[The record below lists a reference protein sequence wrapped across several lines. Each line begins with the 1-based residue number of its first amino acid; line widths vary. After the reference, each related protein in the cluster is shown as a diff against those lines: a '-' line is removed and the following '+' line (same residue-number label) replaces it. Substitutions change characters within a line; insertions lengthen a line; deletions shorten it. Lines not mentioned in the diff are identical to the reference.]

1 MTGPLGGQA
10 AAGYAGRVLPRTDEG
25 CALAA
30 VATAMID
37 LSDGI
42 ATDAARLARASGTG
56 AIIELE
62 RLPRAPVATV
72 EQAATGGEDYELLAA
87 LPPDAEPPVPVTVV
101 GRLTDGGDVVLL
113 DAARVPQQ
121 SLQRLGSLRVIPVL
135 AGLTAAVMWGLSTVV
150 ASRSTKVLGS
160 QGALAWVMLIGGAL
174 TLALAPISGVPHGI
188 SGTAWAWAIAA
199 GFGSAF
205 GLSMM
210 YRALRIGKVGV
221 VAPIASTE
229 GALAALLAIALG
241 ERLTVGVAICL
252 SVIALGIF
260 VVTLRGSAT
269 DIHLRPSL
277 YAMAAACSFGI
288 GLVGSSKAGHEL
300 GAIWTI
306 LVARIIG
313 VSVIA
318 GPLIV
323 RRTLP
328 RPGRVWWMVTFSALA
343 ELIGFAA
350 FIGGSKNGVAIPA
363 VLASQFA
370 AVAAATSYV
379 VFGERLGV
387 RQRAGAVVIFVGVAA
402 LSLLRA

>member
-1 MTGPLGGQA
+1 
-10 AAGYAGRVLPRTDEG
+10 
-25 CALAA
+25 
-30 VATAMID
+30 
-37 LSDGI
+37 
-42 ATDAARLARASGTG
+42 
-56 AIIELE
+56 
-62 RLPRAPVATV
+62 
-72 EQAATGGEDYELLAA
+72 
-87 LPPDAEPPVPVTVV
+87 
-101 GRLTDGGDVVLL
+101 
-113 DAARVPQQ
+113 
-121 SLQRLGSLRVIPVL
+121 
-135 AGLTAAVMWGLSTVV
+135 
-150 ASRSTKVLGS
+150 
-160 QGALAWVMLIGGAL
+160 
-174 TLALAPISGVPHGI
+174 
-188 SGTAWAWAIAA
+188 
-199 GFGSAF
+199 
-205 GLSMM
+205 MM

-229 GALAALLAIALG
+229 GALAAVLSIALG
-241 ERLTVGVAICL
+241 ERLTAGIAICL

>member
-1 MTGPLGGQA
+1 M
-10 AAGYAGRVLPRTDEG
+10 
-25 CALAA
+25 
-30 VATAMID
+30 
-37 LSDGI
+37 
-42 ATDAARLARASGTG
+42 
-56 AIIELE
+56 
-62 RLPRAPVATV
+62 
-72 EQAATGGEDYELLAA
+72 
-87 LPPDAEPPVPVTVV
+87 
-101 GRLTDGGDVVLL
+101 
-113 DAARVPQQ
+113 
-121 SLQRLGSLRVIPVL
+121 IPVL

-150 ASRSTKVLGS
+150 ASRSTKAIGS
-160 QGALAWVMLIGGAL
+160 QGALAWVMLIGGVM
-174 TLALAPISGVPHGI
+174 TLALVPLSGIPHDI

-229 GALAALLAIALG
+229 GALAALLSIALG

-252 SVIALGIF
+252 GVIALGIF
-260 VVTLRGSAT
+260 VVTLRGTAT

-277 YAMAAACSFGI
+277 YAMAAACSFGV
-288 GLVGSSKAGHEL
+288 GLVGSSRAGSEF
-300 GAIWTI
+300 GALWTI
-306 LVARIIG
+306 LVARAIG
-313 VSVIA
+313 VSTIA

-323 RRTLP
+323 TRSLP
-328 RPGRVWWMVTFSALA
+328 RPGRVWWMVTFSAIA
-343 ELIGFAA
+343 ELVGFAA
-350 FIGGSKNGVAIPA
+350 FIGGSQHGVAIPA

-387 RQRAGAVVIFVGVAA
+387 RQRAGAAVIFAGVAV

>member
-1 MTGPLGGQA
+1 M
-10 AAGYAGRVLPRTDEG
+10 
-25 CALAA
+25 
-30 VATAMID
+30 
-37 LSDGI
+37 
-42 ATDAARLARASGTG
+42 
-56 AIIELE
+56 
-62 RLPRAPVATV
+62 
-72 EQAATGGEDYELLAA
+72 
-87 LPPDAEPPVPVTVV
+87 
-101 GRLTDGGDVVLL
+101 
-113 DAARVPQQ
+113 
-121 SLQRLGSLRVIPVL
+121 IPVL

-174 TLALAPISGVPHGI
+174 TLALAPISGVPHGV
-188 SGTAWAWAIAA
+188 SGSAWAWAIAA
-199 GFGSAF
+199 GVGSAF

-229 GALAALLAIALG
+229 GALAALLSIALG
-241 ERLTVGVAICL
+241 ERLTVGIAVCL
-252 SVIALGIF
+252 GVIAIGIF
-260 VVTLRGSAT
+260 VVALRGSAT

-277 YAMAAACSFGI
+277 YAMAAALSFGV

-300 GAIWTI
+300 GAVWTI
-306 LVARIIG
+306 LAARVIG
-313 VSVIA
+313 VGAIA

-328 RPGRVWWMVTFSALA
+328 RPGRVWWMVAFSALA

-350 FIGGSKNGVAIPA
+350 FIGGSKHGVAIPA

-379 VFGERLGV
+379 VFGERLGL
-387 RQRAGAVVIFVGVAA
+387 RQRTGAVVIFAGVAA

>member
-1 MTGPLGGQA
+1 M
-10 AAGYAGRVLPRTDEG
+10 
-25 CALAA
+25 
-30 VATAMID
+30 
-37 LSDGI
+37 
-42 ATDAARLARASGTG
+42 
-56 AIIELE
+56 
-62 RLPRAPVATV
+62 
-72 EQAATGGEDYELLAA
+72 
-87 LPPDAEPPVPVTVV
+87 
-101 GRLTDGGDVVLL
+101 
-113 DAARVPQQ
+113 
-121 SLQRLGSLRVIPVL
+121 IPVL

-160 QGALAWVMLIGGAL
+160 QGALAWVMLIGAVL

-188 SGTAWAWAIAA
+188 SGTAWAWAITA

-229 GALAALLAIALG
+229 GALAAMLSIALG
-241 ERLTVGVAICL
+241 ERLTPGIAVCL
-252 SVIALGIF
+252 AVIALGIV
-260 VVTLRGSAT
+260 VVTLRGSAI

-277 YAMAAACSFGI
+277 YAMAAACSFGV

-300 GAIWTI
+300 GAVWTI
-306 LVARIIG
+306 LVARVIG

-318 GPLIV
+318 GPLVV

-350 FIGGSKNGVAIPA
+350 FIGGSKHGVAIPA

-370 AVAAATSYV
+370 AVAAATSYI

-387 RQRAGAVVIFVGVAA
+387 RQRAGAVVIFAGVAA